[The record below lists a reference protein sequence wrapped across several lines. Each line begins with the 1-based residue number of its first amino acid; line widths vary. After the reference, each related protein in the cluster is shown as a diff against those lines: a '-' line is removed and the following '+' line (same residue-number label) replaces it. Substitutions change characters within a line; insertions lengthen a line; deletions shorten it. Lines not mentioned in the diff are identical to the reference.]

1 MPLTARRG
9 PEAKQHCRPSVRRPS
24 RSVIRQ
30 TEPQVPRYFPWR
42 ASGPGPCMPGARAG
56 PAVRGLSALGSAH
69 VHSPCLETQ
78 APSLPALWPGRRPP
92 QSAGCMLTRMPR
104 RTGWGWGCPRRGGQR
119 DGLARARS
127 RPSIEQARPG
137 PARHGFN
144 ILSEPPYLKREN
156 GRGAM
161 HEERSSRPTSCP
173 GSLPCASPPFPSAR
187 ARHPSPALCTHPC
200 A

>member
-1 MPLTARRG
+1 MPLTACRG

-30 TEPQVPRYFPWR
+30 AEPQVPRYSPWR
-42 ASGPGPCMPGARAG
+42 ASGPGPCMPVASGLGLFGLGWCACAFAMSRDAGAASI
-56 PAVRGLSALGSAH
+56 AA
-69 VHSPCLETQ
+69 
-78 APSLPALWPGRRPP
+78 RRPP

-104 RTGWGWGCPRRGGQR
+104 RRGAQAGAGVAPGGGR
-119 DGLARARS
+119 SDGLARARS

-137 PARHGFN
+137 PVRNGFN